1 VARRAGLV
9 DAVRDAGAFVADT
22 ALRIFR
28 LERGGDRRLVETCDP
43 LFELAERGVIGC
55 LVSSISA
62 AEVFVG
68 AFRRN
73 AAVVPIVDAYLRSPF
88 VGVVAPDLEIATSAA
103 SLLARGTIGRLS
115 DAFIA
120 ATALALGLPL
130 VTNDR
135 RLARSGAADTLLLAD
150 YA

>member
-1 VARRAGLV
+1 
-9 DAVRDAGAFVADT
+9 
-22 ALRIFR
+22 
-28 LERGGDRRLVETCDP
+28 
-43 LFELAERGVIGC
+43 VIGC

-135 RLARSGAADTLLLAD
+135 RLARSRAADALLLAD